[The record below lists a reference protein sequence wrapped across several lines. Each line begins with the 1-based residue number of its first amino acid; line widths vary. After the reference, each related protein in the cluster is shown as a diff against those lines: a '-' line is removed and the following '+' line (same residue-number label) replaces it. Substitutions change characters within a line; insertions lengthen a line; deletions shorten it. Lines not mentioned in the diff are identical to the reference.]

1 MRELTQQHHRN
12 PLRVDFSTQPVR
24 SLSIILRASL
34 PATDVHSCLQVI
46 MAALEAAAIAV
57 NSSSGPGTP
66 EPGKKGRRGSFL
78 RGGGKPSGAAQA
90 ERAKKKLAQTARG
103 VAAAHHR
110 PAHGDEAQI

>member
-1 MRELTQQHHRN
+1 
-12 PLRVDFSTQPVR
+12 
-24 SLSIILRASL
+24 
-34 PATDVHSCLQVI
+34 

-57 NSSSGPGTP
+57 NSSTGPGTP
-66 EPGKKGRRGSFL
+66 EAGKKGRRGSFL

>member
-1 MRELTQQHHRN
+1 
-12 PLRVDFSTQPVR
+12 
-24 SLSIILRASL
+24 
-34 PATDVHSCLQVI
+34 

-90 ERAKKKLAQTARG
+90 ERAKKKMSALQRG
-103 VAAAHHR
+103 AAAHHR
-110 PAHGDEAQI
+110 PANDDEVQI

>member
-1 MRELTQQHHRN
+1 
-12 PLRVDFSTQPVR
+12 
-24 SLSIILRASL
+24 
-34 PATDVHSCLQVI
+34 

-57 NSSSGPGTP
+57 NSSSGPGP